1 MESKDRELILRAAQ
15 RNAQLK
21 RLYREHIEFEEQL
34 ERFTRRPFLT
44 DAEQQSVAKLKKRKL
59 RGVDRMMALLAEEPV
74 AVPRHAH

>member
-21 RLYREHIEFEEQL
+21 RLYREHMEFEEQL

-44 DAEQQSVAKLKKRKL
+44 AEEQQSVAKLKRRKL

-74 AVPRHAH
+74 AVPTHAH